1 MKKITYT
8 FLLLLCLSL
17 SAESISE
24 EDIFLFRY
32 SLKNKQFEEANDLLS
47 KFQLAKIDQAKY
59 ELLETE
65 YWISKG
71 EDLYQQ
77 KKYKSSF
84 EFYNKAH
91 SRWRTNPLIKERYSE
106 MSGKIL
112 HDEEEQ
118 KTPIPTIIPRKIQEK
133 EKEVVYINSNADS
146 YFLINSFRIT
156 EIEEQTKLI
165 YALLGSIAI
174 LFLIQVIINLILLI
188 RK

>member
-8 FLLLLCLSL
+8 LLFLLCLSL
-17 SAESISE
+17 SADSISE

-32 SLKNKQFEEANDLLS
+32 SLKNKKFEEATDLLS
-47 KFQLAKIDQAKY
+47 KFQIAKIDQAKY

-65 YWISKG
+65 FWISKG

-77 KKYKSSF
+77 KKYKSSY
-84 EFYNKAH
+84 EFYNKAY

-106 MSGKIL
+106 LSGKIL

-118 KTPIPTIIPRKIQEK
+118 KAPTPAIIPRKIQEK
-133 EKEVVYINSNADS
+133 EKEVIYINSNADS
-146 YFLINSFRIT
+146 YFVINSFRIN

-165 YALLGSIAI
+165 YALLGSIAT
-174 LFLIQVIINLILLI
+174 LFLIQVVINLILLI